1 MKSLGITGNIG
12 SGKSSALSFLSNNR
26 TSTYDLDKV
35 AKDFYNTEEKIKQ
48 QVINSF
54 PNAIS
59 KDNQINTNVL
69 GKLVFNNP
77 KNLNKLQNIVWPSL
91 KNFIL
96 NKIKNNSSELIA
108 FEGAIIIEANW
119 HKIFDHIWII
129 NSDLELSK
137 ERVINNR
144 NLSENNFK
152 KILNNQNNVKNMIK
166 ILEKDNIPFTVINN
180 NSNLKSL
187 NQKILEE
194 YKNLI
199 LSDRKHI

>member
-35 AKDFYNTEEKIKQ
+35 AKDFYKTEEKIKQ

-54 PNAIS
+54 PNAVS
-59 KDNQINTNVL
+59 KDNQIDTNVL

>member
-35 AKDFYNTEEKIKQ
+35 AKDFYKTEEKIKQ

-54 PNAIS
+54 PNAVS

-152 KILNNQNNVKNMIK
+152 KILNNQNNVQNMIK

>member
-1 MKSLGITGNIG
+1 M
-12 SGKSSALSFLSNNR
+12 
-26 TSTYDLDKV
+26 
-35 AKDFYNTEEKIKQ
+35 
-48 QVINSF
+48 
-54 PNAIS
+54 
-59 KDNQINTNVL
+59 
-69 GKLVFNNP
+69 
-77 KNLNKLQNIVWPSL
+77 
-91 KNFIL
+91 
-96 NKIKNNSSELIA
+96 
-108 FEGAIIIEANW
+108 
-119 HKIFDHIWII
+119 
-129 NSDLELSK
+129 
-137 ERVINNR
+137 INNR

>member
-35 AKDFYNTEEKIKQ
+35 AKDFYKTEEKIKQ

-54 PNAIS
+54 PNAVS
-59 KDNQINTNVL
+59 KDNQIDTNVL

-77 KNLNKLQNIVWPSL
+77 KNLNKLENIVWPSL

-144 NLSENNFK
+144 NLSENNFN

>member
-35 AKDFYNTEEKIKQ
+35 AKDFYKTEEKIKQ

-54 PNAIS
+54 PNAVS
-59 KDNQINTNVL
+59 KDNQIDTNVL

-152 KILNNQNNVKNMIK
+152 KILNNQNKIKNMIK

>member
-12 SGKSSALSFLSNNR
+12 SGKSSVLSFLSNNR

-35 AKDFYNTEEKIKQ
+35 AKDFYKTEEKIKQ

-54 PNAIS
+54 PNAVS
-59 KDNQINTNVL
+59 KDNQIDTNVL

>member
-35 AKDFYNTEEKIKQ
+35 AKDFYKTEEKIKQ

-54 PNAIS
+54 PNAVS
-59 KDNQINTNVL
+59 KDNQIDTNVL

-144 NLSENNFK
+144 NLSENNFN

>member
-12 SGKSSALSFLSNNR
+12 SGKSSVLSFLSNNR

-35 AKDFYNTEEKIKQ
+35 AKEFYKTEEKIKQ
-48 QVINSF
+48 KVINSF
-54 PNAIS
+54 PNAVS
-59 KDNQINTNVL
+59 KGNQIDTNVL

-77 KNLNKLQNIVWPSL
+77 KNLNNLQNIVWPSL

-144 NLSENNFK
+144 NLSENNFN
-152 KILNNQNNVKNMIK
+152 KILKNQNNVKNMIK
-166 ILEKDNIPFTVINN
+166 ILEKDNIPFTLINN